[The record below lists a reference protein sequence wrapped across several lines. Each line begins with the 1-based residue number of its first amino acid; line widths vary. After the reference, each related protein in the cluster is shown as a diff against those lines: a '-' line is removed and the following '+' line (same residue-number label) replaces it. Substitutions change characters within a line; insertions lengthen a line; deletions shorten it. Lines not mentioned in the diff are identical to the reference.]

1 MIILISLVL
10 FYFLVPFL
18 LIYLCK
24 ISSFLKR
31 IGAVVLAYAVGLIAG
46 NTGLIPTPDAVF
58 RSFLHAES
66 SLPKGTITKLIE
78 TGQLAPGDYL
88 VNQVLGL
95 QDIIITIVIPLAIP
109 LLLFSLDLR
118 KWLKLAKGALL
129 SLVLAMVS
137 LLIAVF
143 IGFYWFGPNIDEAP
157 KVAGMLVGVYT
168 GGTPN
173 LAAIGSALEVKPNTF
188 ILTHTYDLIIGT
200 IALLFLMTVAQRLF
214 HTFLPKFKMIHK
226 AENVMKLGTNN
237 GMQNESENDDMENFD
252 KLFERKGLPDM
263 LKALGISILIFAVGG
278 GISLFLD
285 KEYKLMA
292 VILTITT
299 LGLAASLNKR
309 INKIQNSFP
318 LGMYFIIVFSVVIS
332 SMANLSNMI
341 TNFSSTINIFYY
353 VLFVVFGSI
362 AIHVGLSRIFKVDA
376 DTTIIAITALTYS
389 PPFVP
394 TVAGAIK
401 NKDVII
407 SGLAIGILGY
417 AFGSYLGIILGQLL

>member
-1 MIILISLVL
+1 MIVLISLVL
-10 FYFLVPFL
+10 FYFLIPFL

-24 ISSFLKR
+24 ISSVLKR

-46 NTGLIPTPDAVF
+46 NTGLIPTPGAAF
-58 RSFLHAES
+58 RSYLKTDP
-66 SLPKGTITKLIE
+66 SLPNEVLNKLIE
-78 TGQLAPGDYL
+78 TGQLLPGDYL
-88 VNQVLGL
+88 INQVLSL

-109 LLLFSLDLR
+109 LLLFSLELR
-118 KWLKLAKGALL
+118 KWLKLAKGAILSLFLAMISLL
-129 SLVLAMVS
+129 S
-137 LLIAVF
+137 AVF
-143 IGFYWFGPNIDEAP
+143 IGYFWFGPKIEEAP

-173 LAAIGSALEVKPNTF
+173 LAAIGSALNVNAETF

-200 IALLFLMTVAQRLF
+200 IALLFLMTVAQRMF
-214 HTFLPKFKMIHK
+214 HTFLPKFRVIHK
-226 AENVMKLGTNN
+226 AENMMQLEAENN
-237 GMQNESENDDMENFD
+237 DMENFD
-252 KLFERKGLPDM
+252 KLFERKGMPDM
-263 LKALGISILIFAVGG
+263 LKALGISILIFAIGG
-278 GISLFLD
+278 GLSFLFD
-285 KEYKLMA
+285 QEYKLLV
-292 VILTITT
+292 VILSITI
-299 LGLAASLNKR
+299 LGLIASLNKR

-341 TNFSSTINIFYY
+341 DNFNNTINLFYY
-353 VLFVVFGSI
+353 VFFVVFGSM
-362 AIHVGLSRIFKVDA
+362 AIHVGLSRVFKVDA

-417 AFGSYLGIILGQLL
+417 AFGSLIGIALGSLL